1 MRHTSSHT
9 RNRRSHH
16 ALTGERVSKDTESGT
31 VHPRHKALLDGTTY
45 RGRSV
50 MDLTS
55 KKTSAKKG
63 AVRDTKK
70 KDDKVEMVDEH
81 LTKDVAASKKP
92 IEKKIKK

>member
-1 MRHTSSHT
+1 
-9 RNRRSHH
+9 
-16 ALTGERVSKDTESGT
+16 
-31 VHPRHKALLDGTTY
+31 
-45 RGRSV
+45 